1 MKIVISTFF
10 AFTASTAFA
19 QAPNAVEK
27 IAPDGDFVKMV
38 GVEDLPIPPPKVVM
52 DRMRRTAGAKA
63 DDGVSTIENYPEIVR
78 QFYNNVD
85 FAKSLAVA
93 PPEQVQTGSGAST
106 MARGPIVYKDISA
119 LKLGF
124 EPAVVSKG
132 ELIAASPQGTLVGD
146 TWTGMERFYRVEGIG
161 HIRLSENDM
170 KLSGGMFYM
179 LKSQVNTS
187 VGGKPAIAK
196 IFTDDDGRVVEEIL
210 WVSGSKLYTLTYGPD
225 MVNGR
230 TGKAKTNVHV
240 SAISLAQELR

>member
-93 PPEQVQTGSGAST
+93 PPEQVQTGV
-106 MARGPIVYKDISA
+106 RDI
-119 LKLGF
+119 
-124 EPAVVSKG
+124 
-132 ELIAASPQGTLVGD
+132 
-146 TWTGMERFYRVEGIG
+146 
-161 HIRLSENDM
+161 
-170 KLSGGMFYM
+170 
-179 LKSQVNTS
+179 
-187 VGGKPAIAK
+187 
-196 IFTDDDGRVVEEIL
+196 DDATRADCL
-210 WVSGSKLYTLTYGPD
+210 
-225 MVNGR
+225 
-230 TGKAKTNVHV
+230 
-240 SAISLAQELR
+240 